1 MTFIDVFLGRPPAL
15 DQAEEDLGK
24 PVEAEANDLA
34 LHVERCAQRWA
45 MSYRA
50 SRQNHAQLA
59 QIRAIMLIVAVALL
73 ARAFPDIASLMKV
86 IFGVG

>member
-1 MTFIDVFLGRPPAL
+1 MSFLDVLFGTAPEL

-24 PVEAEANDLA
+24 PVEAEATNLA

-50 SRQNHAQLA
+50 SKANHSQLS
-59 QIRAIMLIVAVALL
+59 QIRLILGGVAVFMVAKS
-73 ARAFPDIASLMKV
+73 FPDIASFV
-86 IFGVG
+86 FGMLKGG